1 MSCTHCNQTIDE
13 THRTLETPCCGVK
26 YHSTCG
32 IEKLGMA
39 LCHFASVFCDC
50 GHLLYQ
56 HPHYT
61 PVDEESIAVNIAEI
75 KAKPGVPA
83 ELKVLKAK
91 KVLMRKSFIAYKK
104 YLKEKKA
111 EFHELIDS
119 QIEAIKMAKRTTQA
133 QIKSSDTYKEYRKLQ
148 LSFHASLRK
157 FKTTHNLNRPTM
169 NRLIGSPYG
178 RHWGEWAFRP
188 LYLMTRSFRI
198 RL

>member
-1 MSCTHCNQTIDE
+1 
-13 THRTLETPCCGVK
+13 
-26 YHSTCG
+26 
-32 IEKLGMA
+32 MA
-39 LCHFASVFCDC
+39 LCHFASVFCEC

-61 PVDEESIAVNIAEI
+61 PVNEESIAVNIAEV

-104 YLKEKKA
+104 YLKEKEM
-111 EFHELIDS
+111 EFHELIYS

-133 QIKSSDTYKEYRKLQ
+133 QIKSSDPYKEYRKLQ
-148 LSFHASLRK
+148 LSFHALLKK

-169 NRLIGSPYG
+169 DQLIGSPYG
-178 RHWGEWAFRP
+178 QRWGVWAFRP
-188 LYLMTRSFRI
+188 LYLMNKRLRI